1 MTRVL
6 KKVTYCEQNKIYL
19 IDKNDDIRCGNCWK
33 QMAVDRLRFKR
44 RINEINDMI
53 GYIFSE
59 NHRIKI
65 RTSEQYIKAE
75 Y

>member
-1 MTRVL
+1 MTCVL

-19 IDKNDDIRCGNCWK
+19 IDKNDDIRCGNCWT

-44 RINEINDMI
+44 RINEINDII